1 MNHDPACRR
10 ARSAPS
16 RFRPAAALLSA
27 VLAGAPGSGGLAADG
42 SSPALTISGDI
53 GHFTDPGSKTYTISL
68 PSLAS
73 MPQRNITTATD
84 WTPKGTF
91 SGPLLRDLLA
101 KAGARGTQV
110 KFYGADDYSITVP
123 IADFSRY
130 DVILAWRWNGKPLQ
144 LENYGPFWVMYPIPT
159 MSSDETGGT
168 FTSKLI
174 WQVTRM
180 EVR

>member
-27 VLAGAPGSGGLAADG
+27 VLAGAPGPGGLAADG

-53 GHFTDPGSKTYTISL
+53 GHFTDKGSKTYTL
-68 PSLAS
+68 SLAS

-159 MSSDETGGT
+159 MPSDETGGT